1 MQFLKQKALS
11 VYNFSQI
18 FRKKEVLSKQESR
31 TLLLELLD
39 NPKMEIT
46 YSAYQQLSKSSTK
59 T

>member
-18 FRKKEVLSKQESR
+18 FRKKEVLSKQESK

>member
-11 VYNFSQI
+11 VYTFSQI

-39 NPKMEIT
+39 NSKMEIT

>member
-39 NPKMEIT
+39 NSKMEIT